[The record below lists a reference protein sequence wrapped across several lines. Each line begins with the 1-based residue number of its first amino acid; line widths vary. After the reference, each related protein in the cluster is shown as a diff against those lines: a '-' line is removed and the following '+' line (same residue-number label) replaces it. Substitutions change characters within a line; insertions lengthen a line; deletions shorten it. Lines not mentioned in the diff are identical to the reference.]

1 MPQPPTPLEQL
12 PRVVAPAASA
22 EDDQELPSGP
32 PLALQLTK
40 AMVPPA
46 NDLNAPRPA
55 FVSAQRLSGVVDREL
70 VAEGDAEV
78 RKVGTVLTGDRVTY
92 WPVEDEVEALGNARL
107 QQGDDVISGPRMR
120 LKVDDQVGFI
130 EQASY
135 FVKRQSAKP
144 EEPIDAR
151 WAASQAESEEGTGF
165 AAPRTL
171 NIKPGQTK
179 IKRQKPVNEVTEAR
193 GDAERVDLEGEN
205 QIRLTEATFTTCK
218 PGNDDWYLRANEI
231 RLDYDTDVGTGHDAS
246 VHFLG
251 VPIFYTPWVTF
262 ALNNERKSGFLAPSY
277 GTTSDSGAEISVP
290 YYWNIA
296 PNMDATFEPRILT
309 KRGIQLGTEFRYLN
323 SAFGGLYRG
332 NDVFEYLPH
341 DREANRDRWG
351 VALSHV
357 QSSTTNGFAGSLFY
371 NRVSDNDY
379 YTDLSSQITST
390 SKTQLLQQGLLT
402 YGGGGWWNT
411 TVNLQTYQTLQP
423 DPQNPVTKPYR
434 LLPQVTLNARQPDFY
449 FTDSALFGQYTSFVS
464 PDNSKIEGQ
473 RLVMQPQVSLP
484 FVTPGWYVIPRVGVN
499 ITHYSLS
506 DPAPVSAFPGSISR
520 TLPIFSVDSGL
531 TFERSSHWFGREYTQ
546 TLEPR
551 LFYLNIPYKNQND
564 IPIFDTA
571 LADFNFAQIFAD
583 NQFSGWDRINNAN
596 QVTAALSSRL
606 IDPKNGAEIM
616 RGMIGQIFYFTDDKV
631 ALPGTTLRKWDKSDF
646 LAAFS
651 GQILPKV
658 YADAALQYDLGDQ
671 QFQRYAVG
679 ARYVPAPGK
688 LLNASYRY
696 NADAATPINE
706 IDLAAQ
712 WPISGRWQAVGRY
725 TYALKNDNATTST
738 TTSPGGTPVE
748 VIGGLEYNAG
758 CWALRAVGHRIQ
770 TTQADSVTQFF
781 VQLEL
786 SDFARIGSNPLNVL
800 QRRIPGYSIARPM
813 TDASLAEQ

>member
-1 MPQPPTPLEQL
+1 
-12 PRVVAPAASA
+12 
-22 EDDQELPSGP
+22 
-32 PLALQLTK
+32 
-40 AMVPPA
+40 MVPPPK
-46 NDLNAPRPA
+46 DLDSPRPA
-55 FVSAQRLSGVVDREL
+55 FVSALRLSGVVDREV

-78 RKVGTVLTGDRVTY
+78 RKVGTVLTGDRITY
-92 WPVEDEVEALGNARL
+92 SPVEDEVEALGNVRL

-120 LKVDDQVGFI
+120 LKIDDQVGFVD
-130 EQASY
+130 QASY
-135 FVKRQSAKP
+135 FVKRQAATPSGQV
-144 EEPIDAR
+144 DAR
-151 WAASQAESEEGTGF
+151 GALAEAASEDTTGF
-165 AAPRTL
+165 AAPRKL
-171 NIKPGQTK
+171 DIKPGQTK
-179 IKRQKPVNEVTEAR
+179 IKRQKLAQEVTEAR
-193 GDAERVDLEGEN
+193 GDAQRVDFEGEN
-205 QIRLTEATFTTCK
+205 HYRLTESTFTTCK
-218 PGNDDWYLRANEI
+218 PGNDDWYLRAHEV
-231 RLDYDTDVGTGHDAS
+231 RLDYDTDVGTAEDAS

-251 VPIFYTPWVTF
+251 VPIFYSPWVSF
-262 ALNNERKSGFLAPSY
+262 ALNNERKSGFLTPSY

-323 SAFGGLYRG
+323 SAFGGTYRG
-332 NDVFEYLPH
+332 TDVFEYLPN

-357 QSSTTNGFAGSLFY
+357 QTTNSGFSGTFNY

-390 SKTQLLQQGLLT
+390 SKTQLLQQGLLS
-402 YGGGGWWNT
+402 YGGAGWWNASL
-411 TVNLQTYQTLQP
+411 NLQTYQTLQP
-423 DPQNPVTKPYR
+423 DPQNPVSKPYR
-434 LLPQVTLNARQPDFY
+434 LLPQVTFNARQPDF
-449 FTDSALFGQYTSFVS
+449 FLTDSALFGQYTSFVS
-464 PDNSKIEGQ
+464 PDQSKVEGR
-473 RLVMQPQVSLP
+473 RLVVQPQVSLP

-499 ITHYSLS
+499 VTHYSLS
-506 DPAPVSAFPGSISR
+506 DPSPVSVLPGSISR

-531 TFERSSHWFGREYTQ
+531 TFERASHWFGRDYTQ

-551 LFYLNIPYKNQND
+551 VFYLNIPYKNQND

-596 QVTAALSSRL
+596 QVTTALSSRL
-606 IDPKNGAEIM
+606 IDPRNGTEIM
-616 RGMIGQIFYFTDDKV
+616 RGMIGQIFYFTNDKV
-631 ALPGTTLRKWDKSDF
+631 ALPGASLRKWDKSDF

-651 GQILPKV
+651 GQIFPKV

-671 QFQRYAVG
+671 EFQRYAIG
-679 ARYVPAPGK
+679 ARYVPGPGK
-688 LLNASYRY
+688 VLNASYRY

-706 IDLAAQ
+706 IDVSAQ

-725 TYALKNDNATTST
+725 TYALKNDNPSTST
-738 TTSPGGTPVE
+738 TTSTGGTPVE

-781 VQLEL
+781 IQLEL
-786 SDFARIGSNPLNVL
+786 NDFARIGSNPLSVL

-813 TDASLAEQ
+813 TDQGLSEQ